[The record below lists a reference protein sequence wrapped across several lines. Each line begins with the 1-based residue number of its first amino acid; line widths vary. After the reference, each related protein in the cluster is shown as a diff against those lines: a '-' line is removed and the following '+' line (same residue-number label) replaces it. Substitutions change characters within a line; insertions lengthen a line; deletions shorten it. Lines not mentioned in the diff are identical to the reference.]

1 MPTPRVAMRKIKECL
16 RLKLECGLSNDQVAR
31 ALGLSKG
38 VVGKYVG
45 RARVCGLDWATL
57 SGLDERA
64 IEAQLCPPVATTR
77 GERAPIDLAW
87 VHRELRRK
95 GVTLLLLWQEYQEA
109 HAGHPTYQYTQFCQR
124 YHDHAASLR
133 RSMRQVHRAGE
144 KLFIDYA
151 GPTVPIV
158 DPDTGAMRAAH
169 IFVAVLGASNYTYAC
184 ATAGE
189 TQGDWLR
196 GLTQAF
202 QFFGGVPALV
212 VPDNPRALIAQPDR
226 YDPEPNLAAQRCAE
240 HFGTAILPARPRR
253 PQDKAKVEVGV
264 QVVERWILARLR
276 HQVFFS
282 LGALNHAIAELL
294 VDLNQRRFKKL
305 EGCRRD
311 WFEAI
316 DRPALMALP
325 PHPFEHA
332 RFKPCRV
339 NIDYHVEVD
348 GHYYSVPH
356 PLVRKAVEARITDDT
371 VEILHGGQRVASHAR
386 SVAKGRYTTVAEH
399 MPAAH
404 RAHLEWTPNRFLAW
418 AADLGPKTHALVEHL
433 LTARPHPEMGYRSCL
448 GLLSLAR
455 RYGHAR
461 LEAAC
466 ARALAIGSRTRKS
479 VLSILQGGLDQQPLP
494 AAPTQADWIS
504 PDHDNLRGPAYY
516 LAPPT
521 TH

>member
-1 MPTPRVAMRKIKECL
+1 MPTPRVGMRKIKECL
-16 RLKLECGLSNDQVAR
+16 RLKLECGLSNEQVAR

-45 RARVCGLDWATL
+45 RARVRGLDWATL
-57 SGLDERA
+57 SGLDERG
-64 IEAQLCPPVATTR
+64 IEAELCPPVSTTR

-95 GVTLLLLWQEYQEA
+95 GVTLQLLWQEYQDG
-109 HAGHPTYQYTQFCQR
+109 HAGQPTYQYTQFCQR

-151 GPTVPIV
+151 GQTVPIV
-158 DPDTGAMRAAH
+158 DPDTGLVRDAH
-169 IFVAVLGASNYTYAC
+169 IFVAVLGASNYTYAR
-184 ATAGE
+184 ATWGE
-189 TQGDWLR
+189 TQSDWLQ

-202 QFFGGVPALV
+202 AFIGGVPQLV

-240 HFGTAILPARPRR
+240 HYGTAILPARPRH
-253 PQDKAKVEVGV
+253 PKDKSKVEVGV

-282 LGALNHAIAELL
+282 LGALNHAIADLL
-294 VDLNQRRFKKL
+294 ADMNRRPFKKL
-305 EGCRRD
+305 GGCRRD

-325 PHPFEHA
+325 AQPFEHA
-332 RFKPCRV
+332 RYKPCRV

-356 PLVRKAVEARITDDT
+356 ALVRKQVEARITEHT
-371 VEILHGGQRVASHAR
+371 VELLHGGQRVASHTR
-386 SVAKGRYTTVAEH
+386 SLAKGRHTTVAAH

-404 RAHLEWTPNRFLAW
+404 RAHLEWTPNRFLRW
-418 AADLGPKTHALVEHL
+418 SGDIGPSTQALVAHL
-433 LTARPHPEMGYRSCL
+433 LTDRPHPEMGYRSCL

-455 RYGHAR
+455 QYGHPR

-479 VLSILQGGLDQQPLP
+479 VLSILRGGLDQQPLP
-494 AAPTQADWIS
+494 TASPQSDWIS

-516 LAPPT
+516 LVPT

>member
-1 MPTPRVAMRKIKECL
+1 MPTPRVGMRKIKECL
-16 RLKLECGLSNDQVAR
+16 RLKLECGLSNEQVAR

-38 VVGKYVG
+38 VVGKYVV
-45 RARVCGLDWATL
+45 RARVQGLDWAVL
-57 SGLDERA
+57 SAMDERG
-64 IEAQLCPPVATTR
+64 IEAALCPPVPTAR
-77 GERAPIDLAW
+77 GERAPIDLGW

-95 GVTLLLLWQEYQEA
+95 GVTLQLLWQEYQDA

-151 GPTVPIV
+151 GQTVPIV
-158 DPDTGAMRAAH
+158 DPDTGLVRDAH
-169 IFVAVLGASNYTYAC
+169 IFVAVLGASNYTYAR
-184 ATAGE
+184 ATWGE
-189 TQGDWLR
+189 TQADWLH

-202 QFFGGVPALV
+202 AYIGGVPQLV

-226 YDPEPNLAAQRCAE
+226 YDPEPNLATQRCAE
-240 HFGTAILPARPRR
+240 HYGTAILPARPRR
-253 PQDKAKVEVGV
+253 PKDKSKVEVGV

-282 LGALNHAIAELL
+282 LGALNHAIADLL
-294 VDLNQRRFKKL
+294 ADLNRRPFKKL
-305 EGCRRD
+305 GGCRRD

-325 PHPFEHA
+325 AQPFEHA
-332 RFKPCRV
+332 RYKPCRV

-356 PLVRKAVEARITDDT
+356 GLVRKQVEARIT
-371 VEILHGGQRVASHAR
+371 EHAIELLHGGQRVASHAR
-386 SVAKGRYTTVAEH
+386 SLAKGRHTTVAAH

-404 RAHLEWTPNRFLAW
+404 RAHLEWSPNRFLRW
-418 AADLGPKTHALVEHL
+418 AGDIGPSTQALVEHL
-433 LTARPHPEMGYRSCL
+433 LTDRPHPEMGYRSCL
-448 GLLSLAR
+448 GLLALAR
-455 RYGHAR
+455 QYGHPR

-494 AAPTQADWIS
+494 APPQVDWIS

-516 LAPPT
+516 LTSTP
-521 TH
+521 H